1 MCNISTLQTLVKENL
16 DARTLIPS
24 DRSLLAAVTGIDG
37 CGKGYVTGRIVDE
50 LQSKGV
56 HAVAINVDGWLN
68 LPDKRFDVQNPAE
81 HFYLHAIRF
90 EEMFAQLIFPLRDHR
105 SLRIEVDYA
114 EETAT
119 EYRQHLYEF
128 EDVDVIL
135 LEGIYL
141 LKLAF
146 QDHYDLSIWIDCSF
160 ETALERAISRAQERL
175 TPEETIR
182 AFRTIYFPAQE
193 IHFQRDDPK
202 AAATLII
209 NNDARLGLLTC
220 PRNMHQFLC

>member
-1 MCNISTLQTLVKENL
+1 MSNVPTIQSVVDKIL
-16 DARTLIPS
+16 DARSSTS
-24 DRSLLAAVTGIDG
+24 SHRSVLTAISGIDG
-37 CGKGYVTGRIVDE
+37 CGKGYVTAQIVNT
-50 LQSKGV
+50 LQSKGLR
-56 HAVAINVDGWLN
+56 AVVINVDGWLN
-68 LPDKRFDVQNPAE
+68 LPETRFDARNPAE

-105 SLRIEVDYA
+105 SLRIEVDYT

-119 EYRQHLYEF
+119 EYRRHVYEF
-128 EDVDVIL
+128 EDVDVIV

-141 LKLAF
+141 LKRAY
-146 QDHYDLSIWIDCSF
+146 QAHYDLSIWIECSF
-160 ETALERAISRAQERL
+160 DTALERAISRAQERL

-209 NNDARLGLLTC
+209 NNDPRLGHIT
-220 PRNMHQFLC
+220 N